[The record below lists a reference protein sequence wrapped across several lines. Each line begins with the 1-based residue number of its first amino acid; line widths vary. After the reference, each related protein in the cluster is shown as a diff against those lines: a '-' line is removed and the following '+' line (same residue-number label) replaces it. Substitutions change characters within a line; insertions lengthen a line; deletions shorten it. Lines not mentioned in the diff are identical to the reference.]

1 MSPTRHP
8 LIPVV
13 EAIAEVE
20 GVDPLE
26 LGYSLHEHV
35 DTDAIQG
42 LVEGGYEGW
51 ELAFQVPGHDVVLRA
66 DDGVYVDGGY
76 VRPLGSARSRRVE

>member
-1 MSPTRHP
+1 MSSTRHP

-20 GVDPLE
+20 GVDPLD

-51 ELAFQVPGHDVVLRA
+51 ELSFQVPGHDVVLRD
-66 DDGVYVDGGY
+66 DDGVYVDGEY
-76 VRPLGSARSRRVE
+76 VRPLGSAQSSRVE